1 MTWDGAQWV
10 CNKSCVEDSECDSD
24 TVCNAGSCV
33 PQITSSGLCETDADC
48 TSPLVCHTGSGLCE
62 CQTDV
67 VWQARMSWS
76 CPEVGATTVSPPVT
90 TPING
95 PCTRDEHCPG
105 VSTCDNNPGVCVCLH
120 TVQLI
125 NGEYVCTTPCS
136 TDGECS
142 TLNPSAV
149 CEAGLCVDNQD
160 PINTPIPFVPYPDY
174 DGSCTTD
181 NDCMS
186 MNVCQAGM
194 CTCQESLI
202 AVGGDVICSTVCAED
217 ANCPDKYV
225 CNQGVC
231 VEQILSNGCLLYTS
245 DAADE

>member
-1 MTWDGAQWV
+1 MCTRDCSADTDCTLFNPASVCENGKCTDSNDPINTIPPFTTPALPTTCVTDLDCYGVSQCHVDSGQCICLHNLTWDGTQWV

-120 TVQLI
+120 TPPSKSQLGSPLR
-125 NGEYVCTTPCS
+125 NHS
-136 TDGECS
+136 LS
-142 TLNPSAV
+142 PS
-149 CEAGLCVDNQD
+149 
-160 PINTPIPFVPYPDY
+160 I
-174 DGSCTTD
+174 
-181 NDCMS
+181 
-186 MNVCQAGM
+186 
-194 CTCQESLI
+194 
-202 AVGGDVICSTVCAED
+202 
-217 ANCPDKYV
+217 
-225 CNQGVC
+225 
-231 VEQILSNGCLLYTS
+231 
-245 DAADE
+245 